1 MPSLMRAS
9 AKAEQEKLI
18 ALFLQAETD
27 IINEIGRLRSKGNV
41 DYHAQAAL
49 DRIQRTLYGLE
60 TEAWKYAPLMI
71 EHEFYVSHPEA
82 RRIPETVEKHAAGY
96 ASAAALTAEQH
107 AVIGLLVTNLMGEI
121 TEANATALAGLE
133 GALLGRPR
141 ADPLRRVGLEW
152 TARMEARGAGAYK
165 ILPGFVEALRRDGVT
180 AFVDKAG
187 RKWSLHTYGAMVL
200 RTTSRQASNLAVL
213 TADPNQDLY
222 QISSHATS
230 CPLCAPYEGRVYSKS
245 GTDPDFPPLA
255 AAFGKV
261 DAAGPDTL
269 ANTWLNIH
277 PNCLHVLL
285 PWTAAGRTPEEIQ
298 AIKDFS
304 SPEKNP
310 FDRDPRTQQQIEAYR
325 RKEQGRRKWL
335 ADYRQWER
343 YRVTLGDKCPRSF
356 DTFLR
361 HKRAGDE
368 KWKLW
373 KLDYDRQ
380 FRLAEHP
387 ELALPGAATATA
399 ADAKFTRYFFNQNNP
414 DGWGKGSA
422 FSSHLG
428 YNASNWPLMRQEI
441 LSAAVRYPAV
451 LRGHTAYGD
460 SYSQDVILYGIK
472 GKPANVQIGWMVH
485 PDGTAHLVT
494 AHMEEI

>member
-1 MPSLMRAS
+1 MPSRMRAS

-18 ALFLQAETD
+18 ALYLQAETD
-27 IINEIGRLRSKGNV
+27 IINEIGRLRSMGNV

-49 DRIQRTLYGLE
+49 DRVQRTLYSLE
-60 TEAWKYAPLMI
+60 NEAWKYVPKMI
-71 EHEFYVSHPEA
+71 EREFYVNHPES

-121 TEANATALAGLE
+121 TEANATALRGLE
-133 GALLGRPR
+133 NALLGRTE

-180 AFVDKAG
+180 CFVDRAG
-187 RKWSLHTYGAMVL
+187 RKWSLHTYGTMVL

-255 AAFGKV
+255 AAFGKM

-285 PWTAAGRTPEEIQ
+285 PWTDAGRTPEEIQ

-310 FDRDPRTQQQIEAYR
+310 FDRDPRTQEQIEAYR

-356 DTFLR
+356 QTFLR
-361 HKRAGDE
+361 HKQAGDE
-368 KWKLW
+368 KYQKWLEE
-373 KLDYDRQ
+373 YRQ
-380 FRLAEHP
+380 ANFLA
-387 ELALPGAATATA
+387 
-399 ADAKFTRYFFNQNNP
+399 KY
-414 DGWGKGSA
+414 GK
-422 FSSHLG
+422 
-428 YNASNWPLMRQEI
+428 
-441 LSAAVRYPAV
+441 VRY
-451 LRGHTAYGD
+451 HE
-460 SYSQDVILYGIK
+460 
-472 GKPANVQIGWMVH
+472 
-485 PDGTAHLVT
+485 DGTVVVT
-494 AHMEEI
+494 DTWTIHRSIPAIYRPNAVIETQFPSRQVDRIFYDEDGKMVLQIHSGDHGFPKRHPFGQHGEHQHQITWDESHMTVQPGKELEEKVWFENRDILGDD

>member
-27 IINEIGRLRSKGNV
+27 IINEIGRLRSMGNV
-41 DYHAQAAL
+41 DYHAEAAL

-60 TEAWKYAPLMI
+60 TEAWKYVPQMI
-71 EHEFYVSHPEA
+71 EREFYTHHPDA
-82 RRIPETVEKHAAGY
+82 RRIPEAVEKHAAGY

-133 GALLGRPR
+133 GALLGRPE
-141 ADPLRRVGLEW
+141 ADPFRTAGLAW

-165 ILPGFVEALRRDGVT
+165 MLPGFVEALRRDGVT
-180 AFVDKAG
+180 CFVDRAG
-187 RKWSLHTYGAMVL
+187 RRWNLHSYGAMVL
-200 RTTSRQASNLAVL
+200 RTTSRQAANLAVL
-213 TADPNQDLY
+213 TADPAQDLY
-222 QISSHATS
+222 QISSHGTGCA
-230 CPLCAPYEGRVYSKS
+230 LCAPYEGRVYSKS

-261 DAAGPDTL
+261 DASGPDTL

-277 PNCLHVLL
+277 PNCLHVLI
-285 PWTAAGRTPEEIQ
+285 PWTDAGRTPEEIQ

-310 FDRDPRTQQQIEAYR
+310 FDRDPRTQKQIEAYR
-325 RKEQGRRKWL
+325 RKEQARRRWL
-335 ADYRQWER
+335 NDYRQWER

-356 DTFLR
+356 QTFLR

-368 KWKLW
+368 KYRTWMEQYKQANFLE
-373 KLDYDRQ
+373 KY
-380 FRLAEHP
+380 
-387 ELALPGAATATA
+387 
-399 ADAKFTRYFFNQNNP
+399 
-414 DGWGKGSA
+414 GK
-422 FSSHLG
+422 
-428 YNASNWPLMRQEI
+428 
-441 LSAAVRYPAV
+441 VRYHENGTVVVTDTWTQHRSIPMTYRPNAV
-451 LRGHTAYGD
+451 VETRFSAQVDRIYYDSSGRMSIQIHSGD
-460 SYSQDVILYGIK
+460 HGNPHQHQWGTHGEHAHDFLYDDAGTFKRRTDREITEQERKENGDIL
-472 GKPANVQIGWMVH
+472 
-485 PDGTAHLVT
+485 
-494 AHMEEI
+494 